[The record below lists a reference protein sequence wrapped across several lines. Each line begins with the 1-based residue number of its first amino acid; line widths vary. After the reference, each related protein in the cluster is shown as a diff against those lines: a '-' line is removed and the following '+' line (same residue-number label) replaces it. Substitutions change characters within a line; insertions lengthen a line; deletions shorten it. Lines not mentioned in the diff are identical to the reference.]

1 MAVNASALITRQQAL
16 DYLELSTSD
25 ITDAQAT
32 VMDRMI
38 DGVTAYVQNETGRKY
53 KKKAASD
60 MGSYNP
66 TNTPDDSIYDG
77 SGTRYLFLNQYP
89 VATVA
94 TLQTVHSIVDGI
106 KDSST
111 INSDNYRLNKR
122 DGIIELVV
130 GIFSEGAQN
139 VEVNFNAGFGT
150 IPADLQMI
158 AEEMVAIQWRKHYRD
173 TSIKREE
180 LDEARFEYHNLFTG
194 KEGRAIPDWVHGIL
208 ENYRRLNV

>member
-1 MAVNASALITRQQAL
+1 MPVNASALTTRQAVL
-16 DYLELSTSD
+16 DYLELSSVT
-25 ITDAQAT
+25 TAQAT

-38 DGVTAYVQNETGRKY
+38 NGVTAWVQNETGRKF

-66 TNTPDDSIYDG
+66 TDTPDDAIYDG
-77 SGTRYLFLNQYP
+77 NGTQYLFLNQYP

-122 DGIIELVV
+122 DGIITLVAGV
-130 GIFSEGAQN
+130 FNERSQN
-139 VEVNFNAGFGT
+139 VEVNFRAGFGT
-150 IPADLQMI
+150 IPADLQLA
-158 AEEMVAIQWRKHYRD
+158 AEELVAIQWRKKSRD

-180 LDEARFEYHNLFTG
+180 LDEARFEYHNVFTG
-194 KEGRAIPDWVHGIL
+194 KDARAIPDWVHGII
-208 ENYRRLNV
+208 ENYRRLQI